1 MPSTAAVH
9 LRMRKKRAAELVKE
23 RIDDVSVEERDP
35 DGEVVVRLEGEGT
48 RVATIAEEEEEEGE
62 KGEEEEAE
70 KSPSASSGVRLEY
83 VTEGPPCVERKARQV
98 RRLLSRRAR

>member
-1 MPSTAAVH
+1 MASTAAVH

-23 RIDDVSVEERDP
+23 RIEDVSVEERDP

-48 RVATIAEEEEEEGE
+48 RVATIAEEEEEE
-62 KGEEEEAE
+62 EE
-70 KSPSASSGVRLEY
+70 SAPSGVRLEY
-83 VTEGPPCVERKARQV
+83 VTEGPPRAERKARQV